1 MARTAAPS
9 VTRVPQRVTAPLSLL
24 AGLVGLMAACGAT
37 PPGASSDG
45 GFSGRPNILLLVSDD
60 QRWDTLGCMGHPVIR
75 TPHLDRLARD
85 GVLFRNAFVTTSVC
99 SVSRA
104 SILMGTHA
112 RARGVGDL
120 AAMVTPGDDAITY
133 PAVMRRLGYQTGH
146 IGKWD
151 VGAGEE
157 GFLYGSR
164 LFDFWAGDRL
174 HGNYWHAS
182 ACPVLRVDSWRRG
195 EAHCDC
201 PPAGSLPRVGREGL
215 TDARH
220 FDRDIVPLK
229 VREFLSGRDPSKPFI
244 LSVSFRGPKDPW
256 SDYPDEVAKLYSDV
270 DPPLTHVSLRQA
282 NSQPVFL
289 RDSMGSERARSLLGD
304 RRALA
309 EEVRRYYRQISSVDA
324 SVGAIRRIIAEEGLT
339 EDTIVIFTSDNG
351 HFLGEHGFWGKWLP
365 HEPSIRV
372 PLIMADPRTGVEKH
386 GLVCEQMVLNIDLA
400 PTFVAM
406 AGGTAPE
413 EMQGLDVTPLLRG
426 EPTEWRQ
433 EWFYEHSWTAEGRIA
448 PSEALRT
455 GRWKLVRYTG
465 ETPVVEQ
472 LFDLQADPGEEKNLI
487 DDRETAKVADDL
499 RERLEARRHEAGET
513 H

>member
-1 MARTAAPS
+1 
-9 VTRVPQRVTAPLSLL
+9 LS
-24 AGLVGLMAACGAT
+24 GN
-37 PPGASSDG
+37 
-45 GFSGRPNILLLVSDD
+45 PNIVLLVSDD
-60 QRWDTLGCMGHPVIR
+60 QRWDTLGCMGNPVIR

-104 SILMGTHA
+104 SILTGTHA

-133 PAVMRRLGYQTGH
+133 PVVMRRLGYQTGH

-182 ACPVLRVDSWRRG
+182 ACPVLRADSWRRR

-215 TDARH
+215 KDARH

-229 VREFLSGRDPSKPFI
+229 IREFLRGRDPAKPFI

-256 SDYPDEVAKLYSDV
+256 TDYPDEVAELYSDV
-270 DPPLTHVSLRQA
+270 DPPLTQTSLRQA
-282 NSQPVFL
+282 NSQPDFL
-289 RDSMGSERARSLLGD
+289 RDSMGSERARSLLGE

-351 HFLGEHGFWGKWLP
+351 HFLGDHGFWGKWLP

-372 PLIMADPRTGVEKH
+372 PLIIADPRAVPEKR
-386 GLVCEQMVLNIDLA
+386 GLVCEQMVLSIDLA
-400 PTFVAM
+400 PTLVAM

-426 EPTEWRQ
+426 EPTEWRT

-487 DDRETAKVADDL
+487 DDPETAKVADDL
-499 RERLEARRHEAGET
+499 RKRLQTRRHEAGQA